1 MPLPILKHIKAKTI
15 EKPVIDPHYF
25 RTEFGKVTCGLDTNN
40 LFNFDCPDLRSLVE
54 TIKFARRLAQQ
65 EPLKNIF
72 EGKSKSFFVI
82 FAFD

>member
-1 MPLPILKHIKAKTI
+1 MA
-15 EKPVIDPHYF
+15 PV
-25 RTEFGKVTCGLDTNN
+25 KVGLGAVFFEPNN
-40 LFNFDCPDLRSLVE
+40 LFIFDCPDLRSLVE